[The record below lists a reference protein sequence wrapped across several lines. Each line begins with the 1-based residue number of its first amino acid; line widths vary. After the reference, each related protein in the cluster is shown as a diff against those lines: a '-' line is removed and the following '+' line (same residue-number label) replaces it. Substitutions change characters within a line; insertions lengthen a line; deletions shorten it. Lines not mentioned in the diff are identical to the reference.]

1 MRYAGVI
8 RRNTLPDL
16 VQYNWCGHVLKH
28 MHEGFVMA
36 RIRKYLNVDIHL
48 IMVCILQKFGS
59 NASSPEPTI
68 PFCGMWDT
76 T

>member
-8 RRNTLPDL
+8 RRNSLPDL

-28 MHEGFVMA
+28 MREGFVMA